1 MAVYARVPTLA
12 SRLDMDVLETLGMK
26 LNPRLPR
33 KDFRTL
39 AGKMKYTYERIRNF
53 EREKNPT
60 LSVLSDWWT
69 EAGKRGEVK
78 TVTELIEI
86 LAQMSRDDAV
96 MLLREHEFSSKCIKS
111 CWIFCIFYEIC
122 M

>member
-1 MAVYARVPTLA
+1 
-12 SRLDMDVLETLGMK
+12 MDVLETLGMK

-96 MLLREHEFSSKCIKS
+96 MLLREHEFSSKCKS
-111 CWIFCIFYEIC
+111 CLNVCIFNEI
-122 M
+122 